1 MSGDIRPRAALK
13 LSLHPHNCW
22 LLFHRCY
29 GTPFAAQVPNSGAA
43 GTYNNCFRTHNFSF
57 FFCSAAVNRDQG
69 HEFAR
74 NMLAEY
80 TSSISILSEGWDCN
94 TGTGGARHN
103 VPEHDFID
111 ASDFSKLTSGV
122 FLEKEEA
129 LAATAVGHLNRESI
143 RGIVE
148 PRF

>member
-1 MSGDIRPRAALK
+1 MAHLSRPKCDRAVLLGSVKIVSARII
-13 LSLHPHNCW
+13 SL
-22 LLFHRCY
+22 
-29 GTPFAAQVPNSGAA
+29 
-43 GTYNNCFRTHNFSF
+43 F

-94 TGTGGARHN
+94 TVTGRARHN
-103 VPEHDFID
+103 MPEHDFAD
-111 ASDFSKLTSGV
+111 ASDFSKLTSGA

-129 LAATAVGHLNRESI
+129 LAATAVSHLSRGSI

>member
-1 MSGDIRPRAALK
+1 MPRA
-13 LSLHPHNCW
+13 
-22 LLFHRCY
+22 
-29 GTPFAAQVPNSGAA
+29 GAA
-43 GTYNNCFRTHNFSF
+43 GIFNNRVHTHNSPF
-57 FFCSAAVNRDQG
+57 FFGSAVVYRDQG
-69 HEFAR
+69 HNFVR
-74 NMLAEY
+74 NSLAEY
-80 TSSISILSEGWDCN
+80 TSTISILSEGWDCN

-103 VPEHDFID
+103 VPEHDFVD
-111 ASDFSKLTSGV
+111 ASDFSKLTSGA

>member
-1 MSGDIRPRAALK
+1 MAHLSRPKCDRAVLLGSVKIVSARII
-13 LSLHPHNCW
+13 SL
-22 LLFHRCY
+22 
-29 GTPFAAQVPNSGAA
+29 
-43 GTYNNCFRTHNFSF
+43 F

-80 TSSISILSEGWDCN
+80 KSSISILSEGWDCN
-94 TGTGGARHN
+94 TGTGGARHIA
-103 VPEHDFID
+103 PKHDFVD
-111 ASDFSKLTSGV
+111 ASDFAQLTSV
-122 FLEKEEA
+122 EFMEEEEA
-129 LAATAVGHLNRESI
+129 LAAIASSHLSRESF

>member
-69 HEFAR
+69 HEFVR

-80 TSSISILSEGWDCN
+80 TSSIFILSEGCDCN
-94 TGTGGARHN
+94 TGTGGAPYIA
-103 VPEHDFID
+103 PEHDFVD
-111 ASDFSKLTSGV
+111 GSDFSQLTSV
-122 FLEKEEA
+122 TFLEEEEA
-129 LAATAVGHLNRESI
+129 LAATAVSHLSRGSI